1 MLFNIE
7 VIWKILVGFRN
18 HIELHLLS
26 EVNFSALFIIQVSAT
41 GLQTGLYAFLF
52 FTFSWFS
59 FNKTMG
65 GLIVYIQVMV
75 SHPNLCAP

>member
-18 HIELHLLS
+18 HIELHLVS

-41 GLQTGLYAFLF
+41 GLQTTDLFAFL
-52 FTFSWFS
+52 
-59 FNKTMG
+59 
-65 GLIVYIQVMV
+65 YIFMV
-75 SHPNLCAP
+75 